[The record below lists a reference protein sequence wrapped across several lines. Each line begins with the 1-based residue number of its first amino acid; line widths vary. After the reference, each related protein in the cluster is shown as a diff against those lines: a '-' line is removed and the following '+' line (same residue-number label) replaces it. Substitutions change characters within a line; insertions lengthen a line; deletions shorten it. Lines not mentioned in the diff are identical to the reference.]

1 MRDDAPM
8 NDQPELVRLDVSTDE
23 DGVAIATITLDSQHN
38 RNAISRALQRQLMT
52 SLDAADLDESVRA
65 VVIRAD
71 GPVFCAGA
79 DMSEAASGNMEKGT
93 RRLVALQR
101 KIVTLDKP
109 VIARVHGPVRAGGL
123 GLVAACDA
131 AISADSVSYAFTEVR
146 LGLAPAVISL
156 TVLPRLTDRAA
167 ARYFL
172 TADTFDAAE
181 AERIGLITRAVP
193 ADQLDEAVDAIV
205 DSWRQASAQGLRETK
220 ALLNRS
226 LVHSIDEL
234 GEQVVR
240 QSARLFGSDEAIA
253 AMSAFL
259 DKRDR

>member
-1 MRDDAPM
+1 MTE
-8 NDQPELVRLDVSTDE
+8 QPDEIVRLDVTSDE

-52 SLDAADLDESVRA
+52 HLDAANVDESVRA
-65 VVIRAD
+65 VVIQAD

-79 DMSEAASGNMEKGT
+79 DMAEAASGSMEKGA

-101 KIVTLDKP
+101 RIATLDKP

-123 GLVAACDA
+123 GIISSCDA
-131 AISADSVSYAFTEVR
+131 AISADSVTYAFTEVR

-156 TVLPRLTDRAA
+156 TVLPRLTDRSAS
-167 ARYFL
+167 RYFL
-172 TADTFDAAE
+172 TGDTFDAAE
-181 AERIGLITRAVP
+181 AERIGLVTQSVP
-193 ADQLDEAVDAIV
+193 SDQLDATVDAIV
-205 DSWRQASAQGLRETK
+205 ASWRMASSQGLRETK

-226 LVHSIDEL
+226 LVLSIDEL

-253 AMSAFL
+253 AMNAFL
-259 DKRDR
+259 EKRKP